1 MGYLLKEALKT
12 ICGINQWSYAVFWK
26 IGCQNPKLLIWEEC
40 YYEPIPCSAL
50 PRISGIESP
59 ELAFDEWEA
68 CWVSA
73 EAQTSQLGVQ
83 AEDNVRLLVN
93 KMMMSNQV
101 NIVGE
106 GLVGRVAFT
115 GNHQWIRSENY
126 AREAHPPEVLN
137 EVCQQFSAGMQT
149 VAIIPVLRQGV
160 VQLGSSLAIMENMGF
175 VNYVKALILQL
186 GCVPGAFLSDNY
198 RTKEP
203 SPKIGLPVCFGKSVS
218 ADLSGNYKVT
228 TSTPPISDSCNQ
240 QSISSQAPGLIG
252 QPSHS
257 FFGHIHDNL
266 QSAASTFQTPNLAQ
280 SLVKSHDD
288 LCQTKVIPVMKQDI
302 PLRSQLESRVTG
314 AEVNASN
321 PEVWLNQ
328 QVSLYIPRSGF
339 DQQPCV
345 GSSSANY
352 NSLRLMQEQNLSDA
366 GVRVHANNSL
376 SASSGFMTSQLRTN
390 GGLIS
395 SSHKDSATKLL
406 LEGSQLQNGVA
417 SHLRSI
423 PNPCSPIS
431 HRSANSSMSC
441 THLVGSGLQN
451 AGSPKTEVSIS
462 DLADHSTINHLLSG
476 SSDHRHHPT
485 DDKPTQIELVQKKEK
500 IENDLFQA
508 LGIPLSHLDEHTSSR
523 DQIPG
528 FLHDSQMHDY
538 GNHSPRSKSAKYE
551 DACVQPPSG
560 DDLFDILGVD
570 FKNKLF
576 NGNWNNFPNNEPDS
590 NTQDLGKK
598 YSTSMNLHDTGSD
611 LYSVNG
617 GNSDSGIFCVTG
629 TDHLLD
635 AVVSKVHSA
644 AKQSSDDNVSCRT
657 TLTKISSSSIPNASP
672 SYDWVSAS
680 DQTQGDLFGLTKN
693 LAKAGAVG
701 SCSFRSDCSKEDT
714 GNYSQ
719 TSSIYG
725 SQISSWVEQGH
736 NMKQNSSVSTAYSK
750 RPDEVSKSNRK
761 RLKPGENPRPRPKD
775 RQMIQDRVKEL
786 REIVPNGAKCSIDAL
801 LERTIKHMVFLQS
814 VTKHAD
820 KIKQTGDSKII
831 SKEGG
836 LLLKDNF
843 EGGAT
848 WAYEV
853 SSQSM
858 VCPIIVE
865 DLNPPRQ
872 MLVEML
878 CEERG
883 LFLEIADIIRGLGL
897 TILKGVMET
906 RNDKIWARFAVEANR
921 DVTRME
927 IFLSL
932 VRLLEQTVESSA
944 AAVNCVDND
953 NMLVHQSFH
962 QAASIP
968 VTGRPCSLQ

>member
-12 ICGINQWSYAVFWK
+12 ICGVNQWSYAVFWK

-40 YYEPIPCSAL
+40 YCEPKQGSAL
-50 PRISGIESP
+50 PPISGIESP
-59 ELAFDEWEA
+59 ELAFEEWAA
-68 CWVSA
+68 CLVSA

-83 AEDNVRLLVN
+83 TEDKVCSLVN

-106 GLVGRVAFT
+106 GLVGRAAFT
-115 GNHQWIRSENY
+115 GNHQWICSENY
-126 AREAHPPEVLN
+126 AKEAHPPEVLN
-137 EVCQQFSAGMQT
+137 EVCQQFSAGIQT
-149 VAIIPVLRQGV
+149 VAVIPIFRQGV
-160 VQLGSSLAIMENMGF
+160 VQLGSSLVIMENMQF
-175 VNYVKALILQL
+175 VNDVTALILQL
-186 GCVPGAFLSDNY
+186 GSVAGVFLSDNY
-198 RTKEP
+198 TTKEP
-203 SPKIGLPVCFGKSVS
+203 SPKIRVPVCLGKSVY
-218 ADLSGNYKVT
+218 ADLGNYKGT
-228 TSTPPISDSCNQ
+228 NSTPISNSWNQ
-240 QSISSQAPGLIG
+240 QTISSQARSLIG

-257 FFGHIHDNL
+257 LFRYIHNNL
-266 QSAASTFQTPNLAQ
+266 QSDASTFHTPNLAQ
-280 SLVKSHDD
+280 SLNKSHDD
-288 LCQTKVIPVMKQDI
+288 FCQPKVIPVIKPDI
-302 PLRSQLESRVTG
+302 PFRSQLESSRGTG
-314 AEVNASN
+314 AEVIMSN

-328 QVSLYIPRSGF
+328 QVSLYIPSTEF

-345 GSSSANY
+345 GSSSANHS
-352 NSLRLMQEQNLSDA
+352 SLKVLQEQILLDA
-366 GVRVHANNSL
+366 GAREHANNSL
-376 SASSGFMTSQLRTN
+376 SESGAFMMSQLRTN
-390 GGLIS
+390 GDLIS
-395 SSHKDSATKLL
+395 SSHKDSANKLL
-406 LEGSQLQNGVA
+406 LEGSQLQNEAA

-423 PNPCSPIS
+423 PNPCSLPNAHI
-431 HRSANSSMSC
+431 SANSSMSC
-441 THLVGSGLQN
+441 TQFIGSGLQN
-451 AGSPKTEVSIS
+451 AGSGKTEVSIS
-462 DLADHSTINHLLSG
+462 DLADNLDEHTNE
-476 SSDHRHHPT
+476 HRHHPT
-485 DDKPTQIELVQKKEK
+485 DDKPPQIELVQKQEK

-508 LGIPLSHLDEHTSSR
+508 LGIPLSHLDEHRGSR
-523 DQIPG
+523 HQIPC
-528 FLHDSQMHDY
+528 FLHDSQTHDY
-538 GNHSPRSKSAKYE
+538 GNQSPRSKSAKYE
-551 DACVQPPSG
+551 DACVQLPSG

-576 NGNWNNFPNNEPDS
+576 NGSWNNFPKNEPDS
-590 NTQDLGKK
+590 NTLDLGKI
-598 YSTSMNLHDTGSD
+598 YPTSMNLQDTGSD
-611 LYSVNG
+611 LYSANG
-617 GNSDSGIFCVTG
+617 GNSGSGIFCVTG

-644 AKQSSDDNVSCRT
+644 ARQSSDDNVSCRT
-657 TLTKISSSSIPNASP
+657 TLTKISSSSIPSVSP
-672 SYDWVSAS
+672 SYSWVSAS
-680 DQTQGDLFGLTKN
+680 DQTHGELFGLPKN

-701 SCSFRSDCSKEDT
+701 SCSFRPDCSKDDT

-725 SQISSWVEQGH
+725 SQISSWVERGN
-736 NMKQNSSVSTAYSK
+736 NMKHNSAASTAYSK

-801 LERTIKHMVFLQS
+801 LERTIKHMLFLQS

-853 SSQSM
+853 GSQSM

-932 VRLLEQTVESSA
+932 VRILEQSAKSSA
-944 AAVNCVDND
+944 AAVNGIDND
-953 NMLVHQSFH
+953 NMMMVHQSFP
-962 QAASIP
+962 QATSLPA
-968 VTGRPCSLQ
+968 TGRACSFQ